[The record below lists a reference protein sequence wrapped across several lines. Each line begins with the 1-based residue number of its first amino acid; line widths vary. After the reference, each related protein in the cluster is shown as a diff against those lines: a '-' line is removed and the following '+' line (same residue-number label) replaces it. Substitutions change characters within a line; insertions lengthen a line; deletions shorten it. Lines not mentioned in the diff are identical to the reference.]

1 MRILFLSAWHP
12 YPPDN
17 GARLRIFNILRGLA
31 EMHDITLLTFSDED
45 RLANQSE
52 LDKICDQ
59 VRVLPKKEYK
69 ANSGR
74 ALLGFFASK
83 PRVLFDRYVPAMDDM
98 IQEELTSGKHDLV
111 IASGI
116 YMADYLFSS
125 TSIPS
130 IYDEVEIGVFT
141 DAVRNSN
148 NVIRRTRNQLTLAK
162 LKTYFR
168 DLLPQFAYST
178 VVSEIEKQLLKD
190 LIPDYEPL
198 EVIPNGVS
206 LASYREVSEQPQADR
221 LIFTGALTFT
231 PNYNA
236 MQWFTEQVMPIVRE
250 ANPGAE
256 LTITGNHGGKKLP
269 CDQNVNLLGYVNDI
283 RPLIASSWIS
293 IAPIFS
299 GGGTRLK
306 ILEAF
311 GLQTPVIATSKGAE
325 GLEVQHE
332 EHLLIADSAESF
344 AKETIRLL
352 NNADLRQELVSKAYK
367 LVQEKYDWSVILPK
381 FMALVEK
388 AALNKQR

>member
-17 GARLRIFNILRGLA
+17 GARLRIFYILRGLA

-59 VRVLPKKEYK
+59 VRVLPKKEYE

>member
-59 VRVLPKKEYK
+59 VRVLPKKEYE

-162 LKTYFR
+162 LKTYFC

-178 VVSEIEKQLLKD
+178 VVSEIEKQLLQD

-206 LASYREVSEQPQADR
+206 LASYREVSEQPQVDR

-236 MQWFTEQVMPIVRE
+236 MQWFTGQVMPIVRE
-250 ANPGAE
+250 ANPGVE

-332 EHLLIADSAESF
+332 EHLLIADSVESF

>member
-59 VRVLPKKEYK
+59 VRVLPKKEYE

-178 VVSEIEKQLLKD
+178 VVSEIEKQLLQD

-236 MQWFTEQVMPIVRE
+236 MQWFTGQVMPIVRE
-250 ANPGAE
+250 ANPGVK
-256 LTITGNHGGKKLP
+256 LTITGNHGGKKLLS
-269 CDQNVNLLGYVNDI
+269 DQNVNLLGYVNDI

-388 AALNKQR
+388 AALNKQH

>member
-52 LDKICDQ
+52 LDKICDH
-59 VRVLPKKEYK
+59 VRVLPKKEYE

-116 YMADYLFSS
+116 YMADYLFPS

-162 LKTYFR
+162 LKTYFH

-178 VVSEIEKQLLKD
+178 VVIRNRKA
-190 LIPDYEPL
+190 ITPG
-198 EVIPNGVS
+198 PN
-206 LASYREVSEQPQADR
+206 P
-221 LIFTGALTFT
+221 
-231 PNYNA
+231 
-236 MQWFTEQVMPIVRE
+236 
-250 ANPGAE
+250 
-256 LTITGNHGGKKLP
+256 
-269 CDQNVNLLGYVNDI
+269 
-283 RPLIASSWIS
+283 
-293 IAPIFS
+293 
-299 GGGTRLK
+299 
-306 ILEAF
+306 
-311 GLQTPVIATSKGAE
+311 
-325 GLEVQHE
+325 
-332 EHLLIADSAESF
+332 
-344 AKETIRLL
+344 
-352 NNADLRQELVSKAYK
+352 
-367 LVQEKYDWSVILPK
+367 
-381 FMALVEK
+381 
-388 AALNKQR
+388 

>member
-31 EMHDITLLTFSDED
+31 EFHDITLLTFSDDE
-45 RLANQSE
+45 RLGDQGE
-52 LDKICDQ
+52 LEKICKK
-59 VRVLPKKEYK
+59 VRVLPKKDYDAKSGK
-69 ANSGR
+69 AI
-74 ALLGFFASK
+74 LGLFSRK
-83 PRVLFDRYVPAMDDM
+83 PRVLVDRYVPDMDQL
-98 IQEELTSGKHDLV
+98 IQDEISAGNHDLV
-111 IASGI
+111 VASEI
-116 YMADYLFSS
+116 YMADYLNGSVR
-125 TSIPS
+125 IPS
-130 IYDEVEIGVFT
+130 IFEDLEIGVFT
-141 DAVRNSN
+141 DAAKNSN
-148 NVIRRTRNQLTLAK
+148 NLIRRTRNQLTLAK
-162 LKTYFR
+162 LKSYFNE
-168 DLLPQFAYST
+168 LLPQISYIT
-178 VVSEIEKQLLKD
+178 VVSEIEKRLLQD
-190 LIPDYEPL
+190 LIPNFESI

-206 LASYREVSEQPQADR
+206 LASYKEVSEQPHPDR
-221 LIFTGALTFT
+221 LIFTGALTFA

-236 MQWFTEQVMPIVRE
+236 MQWFTGQVLPLVRE
-250 ANPGAE
+250 VNPRVE

-269 CDQNVNLLGYVNDI
+269 LDQNVNLLGYVNDI

-388 AALNKQR
+388 AALNKQH